1 VSFCESQDNIDATD
15 PVASEFVGTDFD
27 DIKSVRQFTKS
38 DTNLCVGTQSMPIAM
53 RRLELIQ
60 DSSIVVRS
68 QVRQAEREA
77 RGAIEKFLVELVLD
91 DKNKT

>member
-1 VSFCESQDNIDATD
+1 M
-15 PVASEFVGTDFD
+15 
-27 DIKSVRQFTKS
+27 
-38 DTNLCVGTQSMPIAM
+38 GTQSMPIAM